1 MKHVE
6 HNSMKFPELGFK
18 NSENVRMRATTSQLE
33 NFKLADAKV
42 GIEFV
47 RNMLDGY
54 QLLKDSLIVAETPNI
69 GKPSKIKVQMLN
81 FKRSYIFLYSCNI

>member
-1 MKHVE
+1 
-6 HNSMKFPELGFK
+6 MKFPELGFK

-69 GKPSKIKVQMLN
+69 GKPSKIKVQKLN
-81 FKRSYIFLYSCNI
+81 FKRSYIFL